1 MTRNYTIYVAL
12 ILIAITL
19 GMFTRSSFMPARD
32 GFIAT
37 YAGDTI
43 WAIMVYLIFC
53 VIFPKWS
60 SLKTAIYALA
70 FCFAIEF
77 SQICQVDWLNN
88 IRQNRFARLVL
99 GVGYQSSDLICYS
112 VGIIISYALE
122 IFICNKQARSA

>member
-1 MTRNYTIYVAL
+1 MTRNYTIYLAL

-32 GFIAT
+32 SFIT
-37 YAGDTI
+37 IYAGDTI

-60 SLKTAIYALA
+60 SLKIAIYALA